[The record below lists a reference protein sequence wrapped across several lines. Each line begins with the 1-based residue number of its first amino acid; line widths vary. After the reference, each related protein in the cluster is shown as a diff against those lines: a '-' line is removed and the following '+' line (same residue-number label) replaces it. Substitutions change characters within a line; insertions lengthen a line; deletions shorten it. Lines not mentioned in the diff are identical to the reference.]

1 MLLVGG
7 LLGALSWACA
17 HPLQSICL
25 PIYILANVLQG
36 ELMQAV
42 LFATWGCCL
51 HTCRAL
57 VGVLLLLMQWG
68 DDSVGS

>member
-1 MLLVGG
+1 MVG
-7 LLGALSWACA
+7 LRPSPPVYLFA
-17 HPLQSICL
+17 
-25 PIYILANVLQG
+25 YFRILANVLQG

-68 DDSVGS
+68 DDLVG